1 VARDQRGI
9 VLTPYLIAFVVGAI
23 AIGAVYLYG
32 SSQGAKSVRLE
43 WEEANRLQREKEAQ
57 RAAEASQK
65 LETERV
71 KTKVVYRTITERV
84 NVEIEKPVYR
94 DTCLP
99 PDGLRLA
106 RCAIRGE
113 SPDTCKLD
121 DALPAPRRP
130 EGRLG
135 GVGLKVDHRDGG
147 GLPGLRLQASGLGG
161 GG

>member
-57 RAAEASQK
+57 RASEAATE
-65 LETERV
+65 LEKAKA
-71 KTKVVYRTITERV
+71 KTKVVYRTITQEVDRV
-84 NVEIEKPVYR
+84 VEKPVYR
-94 DTCLP
+94 DVCLD

-106 RCAIRGE
+106 NVALVGAFTPAAEPNSGMRGI
-113 SPDTCKLD
+113 D
-121 DALPAPRRP
+121 PAKGRV
-130 EGRLG
+130 EGLSAEKAR
-135 GVGLKVDHRDGG
+135 
-147 GLPGLRLQASGLGG
+147 
-161 GG
+161 